1 MSELMRTHRALCTP
15 FVSEDLF
22 RRAFGAGRANIGT
35 VARYLSTPVPDRP
48 MLSFYFDT
56 AFYLDAN
63 PDVAEAG
70 IDPLLHFIETGILE
84 ERAPHPL
91 VDIKYILSQDSGLL
105 GSPPQI
111 ELLVDL
117 LEYDLAI
124 PSPYFDPAT
133 YRASLG
139 DTAPANALLRH
150 FLTEGLWARHA
161 PNPWLDLFWY
171 AEQNPDIAQDPF
183 SALRHFVQSGDA
195 EGRAAS
201 PEFDGRQY
209 LLRNPDVAQAG
220 MLPLRH
226 FMTQGR
232 AEGREA
238 PPVAV
243 AVPQQARRACDALHG
258 RGGRRGRRA
267 RAARDGAGASR
278 AGRAARFED

>member
-133 YRASLG
+133 
-139 DTAPANALLRH
+139 
-150 FLTEGLWARHA
+150 
-161 PNPWLDLFWY
+161 
-171 AEQNPDIAQDPF
+171 
-183 SALRHFVQSGDA
+183 
-195 EGRAAS
+195 GR
-201 PEFDGRQY
+201 
-209 LLRNPDVAQAG
+209 
-220 MLPLRH
+220 
-226 FMTQGR
+226 
-232 AEGREA
+232 
-238 PPVAV
+238 
-243 AVPQQARRACDALHG
+243 
-258 RGGRRGRRA
+258 
-267 RAARDGAGASR
+267 ASR
-278 AGRAARFED
+278 AGHRDFSPGGNKARGRFAGPGFGDGNVRSAASPARTASLRPASATRFRYSAGSSARQ